1 MFDNRYNI
9 ILVAFFLIVFTSE
22 EVLAQSHQNAASLE
36 DTLKPRFASLAF
48 YCKEKL
54 DAAPGAS
61 LLKEKFPE
69 LQNSTAESTIDPQLK
84 TRLFSKPV
92 KKALIQRAK
101 IRYECSTERSQAFGS
116 LGSALGLLFDLIQ
129 DDILANSLLL
139 ISQNADAYTYLTT
152 QQQIVSSRFEAFKK
166 LGKQAES
173 GAPDY
178 KTNLRKE
185 TLDVEDHLNQVL
197 SQLDAQWLNMR
208 NNHNVTCDLVGP
220 YHACFN

>member
-1 MFDNRYNI
+1 MTNRCAS
-9 ILVAFFLIVFTSE
+9 ILASFLLILSTSSHVF
-22 EVLAQSHQNAASLE
+22 AQSFQNAEEYKDA
-36 DTLKPRFASLAF
+36 LKSKGANLAF

-69 LQNSTAESTIDPQLK
+69 LQNLTAESTIDLQLK
-84 TRLFSKPV
+84 TQRFSKPV
-92 KKALIQRAK
+92 KKAIIQRAK
-101 IRYECSTERSQAFGS
+101 IRYECSIERSQAFGS

-152 QQQIVSSRFEAFKK
+152 QQQIVSSRFEAFKQ